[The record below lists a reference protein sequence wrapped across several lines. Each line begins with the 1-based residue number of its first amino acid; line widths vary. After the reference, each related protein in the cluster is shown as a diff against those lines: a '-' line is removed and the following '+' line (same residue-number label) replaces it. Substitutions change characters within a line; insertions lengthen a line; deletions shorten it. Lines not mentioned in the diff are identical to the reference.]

1 MRAVMIQG
9 TSSDA
14 GKTTIV
20 TGLCRLFS
28 NRGFRVAPFKSQNM
42 ALNSFVTKDNR
53 EIARATATQAMAA
66 RQEPSVHMNPLL
78 LKPKADDIAQ
88 LIVHG
93 LSVGDVSARD
103 YFMSDKLQPTKL
115 AAIRESIAYLKQNF
129 DLIVAEGAGSC
140 AEPNLRALD
149 VVNMGVAHELGAK
162 VLIVSDLA
170 NGGAFASLL
179 GSIEVMRQTN
189 PEDLGLI
196 GGFILNKFRG
206 DSAVLAPGLEFIA
219 RATRYPVVG
228 VLPYLNDL
236 RFEEEDRVKDYG
248 CDHPEIDI
256 AVIYLPHISNANDFD
271 FLAAEKNVQVRFVK
285 SVEALGLPD
294 AIIIP
299 GTKNTPWDLTY
310 LRGSGL
316 AVKIEEMS
324 ASIPVVGICGGFEML
339 GRKLLDPLHVESDLG
354 TTEGLNLLDVDVE
367 FVRDKTLVNREYE
380 PDSNS
385 LFASVGTVSGY
396 EIHCGIVRRR
406 NCTPLFRYDG
416 GSDGAIHPEKLIFG
430 TFIHDLF
437 KNDRFTRTFI
447 NLLRE
452 KRGLRPLE
460 GPFPRLRDI
469 IDENCDTFAHILADN
484 LSPDSLALGT
494 L

>member
-1 MRAVMIQG
+1 MRTVMIQG

-20 TGLCRLFS
+20 TGLCRLFA
-28 NRGFRVAPFKSQNM
+28 NRGIRVTPFKSQNM

-78 LKPKADDIAQ
+78 LKPKADDTAQ

-93 LSVGDVSARD
+93 RPRGDVSARD
-103 YFMSDKLQPTKL
+103 YFMSDKLQPIKQ
-115 AAIRESIAYLKQNF
+115 AAIRESIAYLKENY
-129 DLIVAEGAGSC
+129 DLIIAEGAGSC

-149 VVNMGVAHELGAK
+149 VVNMGVAHELEAK
-162 VLIVSDLA
+162 VFIVSDLA
-170 NGGAFASLL
+170 NGGAFAALL
-179 GSIEVMRQTN
+179 GSVEVMRQTN
-189 PEDLGLI
+189 PDDLKLVE
-196 GGFILNKFRG
+196 GFILNKFRG
-206 DSAVLAPGLEFIA
+206 DSAVLAPGIEFIE
-219 RATRYPVVG
+219 RATDFPVVG
-228 VLPYLNDL
+228 VLPYLHDL
-236 RFEEEDRVKDYG
+236 RFEEEDRVKEYG
-248 CDHPEIDI
+248 CDHPEVDI

-271 FLAAEKNVQVRFVK
+271 FLAAEKNVRVRFVK
-285 SVEALGLPD
+285 SVESLGLPD
-294 AIIIP
+294 AIILP
-299 GTKNTPWDLTY
+299 GTKNTPWDLNH

-316 AVKIEEMS
+316 AKEIEEMS

-339 GRKLLDPLHVESDLG
+339 GRKLLDPQRVESDLG
-354 TTEGLNLLDVDVE
+354 TTEGLNLLDIDVE
-367 FVRDKTLVNREYE
+367 FLEDKTLVNRQYE
-380 PDSNS
+380 PDPNS

-396 EIHCGIVRRR
+396 EIHCGTVRRR
-406 NCTPLFRYDG
+406 NCSPLFRYDG
-416 GSDGAIHPEKLIFG
+416 GSEGAIHPEKPIFG

-452 KRGLRPLE
+452 KKGLRPLE

-469 IDENCDTFAHILADN
+469 IDENCDSFACVLAER
-484 LSPDSLALGT
+484 LSPNSLI
-494 L
+494 